1 MQWHGKSHSSCPRED
16 LTWKISWT
24 FTFLSQ
30 FNSVFGK
37 TNGAYPF
44 RTEQNRWLQPSTAVR
59 GIFTP
64 HVLLYLFS
72 NAKLARLTIKP
83 RPAEEEY
90 PDLTQHNNHM
100 AKYLTLDV
108 YKRLRQRCTP
118 NGFTIDNVIQTGVD
132 NPGKRTHI
140 VCQGSGPGL
149 DSPERNHMINVKHG
163 FFL

>member
-1 MQWHGKSHSSCPRED
+1 M
-16 LTWKISWT
+16 
-24 FTFLSQ
+24 
-30 FNSVFGK
+30 
-37 TNGAYPF
+37 
-44 RTEQNRWLQPSTAVR
+44 R

-72 NAKLARLTIKP
+72 NAKLARFTIKP

-100 AKYLTLDV
+100 TKFLTLDM

-118 NGFTIDNVIQTGVD
+118 NGFTIDNIIQTGVD

-140 VCQGSGPGL
+140 VCQGKG
-149 DSPERNHMINVKHG
+149 
-163 FFL
+163 

>member
-1 MQWHGKSHSSCPRED
+1 MENPILAVHVKTWPERYYEHSPFLVN
-16 LTWKISWT
+16 LTVYLVKQMALTHS
-24 FTFLSQ
+24 
-30 FNSVFGK
+30 
-37 TNGAYPF
+37 
-44 RTEQNRWLQPSTAVR
+44 EQNRWLQPSTAVR

-140 VCQGSGPGL
+140 VCQGQG
-149 DSPERNHMINVKHG
+149 
-163 FFL
+163 